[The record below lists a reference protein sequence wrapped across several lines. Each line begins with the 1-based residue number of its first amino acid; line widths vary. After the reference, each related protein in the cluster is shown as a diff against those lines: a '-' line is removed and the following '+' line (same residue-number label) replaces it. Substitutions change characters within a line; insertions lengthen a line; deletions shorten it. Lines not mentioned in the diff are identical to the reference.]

1 MQVPIGP
8 DATTDSEI
16 QQGKALINENV
27 KHNVTHSVYS
37 SVKRSGD
44 EASWSNP
51 TPVGHFQTKYH
62 IEHHLRD
69 HAGSMG
75 WTVLRPVGFMDNL
88 APGFPH
94 KVFLVALRDTLGVK
108 KTQYIATADIGIS
121 TARSFIQSSGITTR
135 SGWLATR

>member
-8 DATTDSEI
+8 DVTTDSEI
-16 QQGKALINENV
+16 QQGKALIDENV
-27 KHNVTHSVYS
+27 KHNATHSVYS
-37 SVKRSGD
+37 SVERSGD

-69 HAGSMG
+69 HAGNMG

-94 KVFLVALRDTLGVK
+94 KVFLVTLRDTLGAK
-108 KTQYIATADIGIS
+108 KTQYITTADIGIS
-121 TARSFIQSSGITTR
+121 TARSLIQSGGITTR